1 MTTTIG
7 GMTKNRLKQGMR
19 EGKKQIGFWLTADS
33 IAVTEYAA
41 NVGFDWIMLDTE
53 HTSLDLGR
61 VEQHVLAAKGGNAE
75 LVVRVP
81 SVDPAHVKRLL
92 DMGVRS
98 LMFPYVETV
107 EQAQLAVSS
116 TLYAPRGIRGYSGA
130 HRRNGY
136 GDSAADYLAS
146 YADEQVVIVQVESQ
160 KGVAAIPAMAKIE
173 GLDCIFVGPNDLSFS
188 LGVNGDMSQ
197 QVVKD
202 KVREALKLIK
212 DGGKVPGILNFS
224 KSETEELFRAGYE
237 FIAVHG
243 DSSVL
248 GAGAKDFANSYNDRQ
263 SW

>member
-7 GMTKNRLKQGMR
+7 GMTKNRFKQGMR
-19 EGKKQIGFWLTADS
+19 EGRKQIGFWLTSDS
-33 IAVTEYAA
+33 LQVTEYAA
-41 NVGFDWIMLDTE
+41 NVGFDWILLDTE

-75 LVVRVP
+75 LVVRAP
-81 SVDPAHVKRLL
+81 SIDPAHIKRLL

-98 LMFPYVETV
+98 LMFPYVESA

-136 GDSAADYLAS
+136 GDSAADYLS
-146 YADEQVVIVQVESQ
+146 TYAEEQLVIVQVESP
-160 KGVAAIPAMAKIE
+160 KGVAAISEMSRIE
-173 GLDCIFVGPNDLSFS
+173 GLDSIFVGPNDLSFA
-188 LGVNGDMSQ
+188 LGTSGDMSQ
-197 QVVKD
+197 KVVKE
-202 KVREALKLIK
+202 KVRESLGLIK
-212 DGGKVPGILNFS
+212 AGGKIAGILNFDRQ
-224 KSETEELFRAGYE
+224 ETEELFRAGFDY
-237 FIAVHG
+237 IAVNG

-248 GAGAKDFANSYNDRQ
+248 CAGAKNFANDYDDRL